1 MDFTVYSQ
9 DGSHGG
15 REDQHVG
22 DDTVKVGVP
31 ACWKWPPVDGHL

>member
-22 DDTVKVGVP
+22 DERAAATM
-31 ACWKWPPVDGHL
+31 